1 LKKLFFTLKKGGVM
15 VVRLTYFNFIPGKI
29 EELKKFYNEVAIPT
43 VKKQKGNL
51 DCRLLEPEN
60 PNEEY
65 ISMTVWENQ
74 LDATAY
80 ESTGV
85 YKQLV
90 DQVRKFFAKEPVL
103 KVYHAEG
110 VLEHA

>member
-1 LKKLFFTLKKGGVM
+1 M
-15 VVRLTYFNFIPGKI
+15 IVRLTYFNFLPGRI

-43 VKKQKGNL
+43 VRKQKGNL
-51 DCRLLEPEN
+51 DCRLLEPVDTK
-60 PNEEY
+60 EEY
-65 ISMTVWENQ
+65 ISMTVWDNEA
-74 LDATAY
+74 DANAY
-80 ESTGV
+80 HSSGV

-103 KVYHAEG
+103 KVYHYEG